1 MKTGL
6 TQPQRKARTR
16 RTLVETARR
25 VFLER
30 GFHGASLDDI
40 ADPAGYSK
48 GAVYSNFAS
57 KADLFLAV
65 LDAHFEER
73 ARAYADVALDGGSL
87 EDSYRAVARFRF
99 AAEEREPEWEPL
111 PLEFWTYAARREDLR
126 TAVTDRRERFLDVI
140 AGLIEELASR
150 HGVAYAIPTREVARG
165 SAALLRGMAIER
177 MLDPSAASLEELEL
191 EQLPTLPKAT
201 FMREF
206 DRIVT
211 DPQLRLAD
219 LEAHLAG
226 PDAATPFRGRY
237 RAFASSGSSGLR
249 GVFVYSEEEF
259 ATWVAAHLPV
269 FGRIGVGPSTR
280 LAPIGAP
287 SPIHL
292 SKQLFAAFGRGRN
305 APPRLSVLTPLREI
319 CDALESFRPDA
330 VIGYASVIA
339 ALAQEQLD
347 GRVRIAPR
355 IVATGAEL
363 LTAEMEQRVV
373 DAWGVRPVQIY
384 ATTEAPIV
392 AASAPGQRELRVLA
406 DLVWIEV
413 VDEHNRP
420 VPAGTAGHK
429 VLLTNLVNRV
439 QPLIRYELTDSV
451 TLAAPDVIASIDGRS
466 DDILVLPGTHG
477 GQVAVHPVRLRAPF
491 ARLPEVALYQLV
503 ASSEKRGFR

>member
-1 MKTGL
+1 MTTL
-6 TQPQRKARTR
+6 T
-16 RTLVETARR
+16 
-25 VFLER
+25 
-30 GFHGASLDDI
+30 
-40 ADPAGYSK
+40 
-48 GAVYSNFAS
+48 
-57 KADLFLAV
+57 
-65 LDAHFEER
+65 
-73 ARAYADVALDGGSL
+73 
-87 EDSYRAVARFRF
+87 
-99 AAEEREPEWEPL
+99 AEQLHRD
-111 PLEFWTYAARREDLR
+111 T
-126 TAVTDRRERFLDVI
+126 
-140 AGLIEELASR
+140 
-150 HGVAYAIPTREVARG
+150 
-165 SAALLRGMAIER
+165 LLRELVAHAVEKSPYYREAFGADA
-177 MLDPSAASLEELEL
+177 LNGELEL

-226 PDAATPFRGRY
+226 PDAGTPFRGRY

-269 FGRIGVGPSTR
+269 FGRIGIGPSTR

-292 SKQLFAAFGRGRN
+292 SKQLFAAFGQGRS

-406 DLVWIEV
+406 DLIWIEV

-420 VPAGTAGHK
+420 VPAGTPGHK
-429 VLLTNLVNRV
+429 VLLTNLVNHA

-466 DDILVLPGTHG
+466 DDILLLPGKDG

-503 ASSEKRGFR
+503 HDGRELRVRIVPRPGAPPDLAEHVREAMRAALDGAGVASSAALRVETVQAIEREGHAAKLKLVKRARVS